1 MKAIKNIVTA
11 PACCREQNLRSP
23 ASPFSLR
30 KSGIGCINLGKL
42 KAQLSLLLF
51 AQLQILRD
59 RFGAEDAKL
68 MQLDRPLH
76 PTERVLMGPG
86 PSSVP
91 QRVLQA
97 LAAPTLGHLDPE
109 YLTIMDET
117 RQMLRQVFQT
127 NNEMTMAISGTGS
140 AGMEAAVCNLVEPG
154 DEMIVC
160 VNGVFG
166 GRMKDVAQ
174 RYGAVVHPV
183 EAAWGQGIELEQIE
197 KELQAHPKTK
207 IVGIVHA
214 ETSTGEHQPL
224 EAIAKLVRS
233 SGRLLVVDAVTSLG
247 GIDIPVDKLGI
258 DVCYSG
264 TQKCLSCPPGLAP
277 ITFSSRAVDAIERR
291 KSKVTSW
298 YLDVSML
305 RSYWSNE
312 RVYHHTAPINM
323 TYALREALQI
333 VLEEGLTARIARHLK
348 NHRMLR
354 AGLEAMGLEYIPQ
367 HSLTTLNAIKIP
379 AGADDMAVRKSLLK
393 DFNIEI
399 GAGLGPFKGQAWRIG
414 LMGASST
421 PNNVM
426 LVLSALER
434 LLLEQG
440 VKLPA
445 GAALAAANEQTKD

>member
-1 MKAIKNIVTA
+1 
-11 PACCREQNLRSP
+11 
-23 ASPFSLR
+23 
-30 KSGIGCINLGKL
+30 
-42 KAQLSLLLF
+42 
-51 AQLQILRD
+51 
-59 RFGAEDAKL
+59 
-68 MQLDRPLH
+68 MQLDRPLN
-76 PTERVLMGPG
+76 PSERVLMGPG
-86 PSSVP
+86 PSAVP
-91 QRVLQA
+91 QRVLRA

-109 YLTIMDET
+109 YLAIMDET

-127 NNEMTMAISGTGS
+127 NNEMTLAISGTGS
-140 AGMEAAVCNLVEPG
+140 AGMEAAVCNLVETG

-174 RYGAVVHPV
+174 RYGAVVHTV
-183 EAAWGQGIELEQIE
+183 EAPWGHGIELEQIE
-197 KELQAHPKTK
+197 TALQAHPKTK

-224 EAIAKLVRS
+224 ENIAKLVRS

-277 ITFSSRAVDAIERR
+277 ITFSSRAVDAIDRR

-333 VLEEGLTARIARHLK
+333 VLEEGLGARIHRHLRH
-348 NHRMLR
+348 HRMLR

-367 HSLTTLNAIKIP
+367 HSLTTLNAVKIP
-379 AGADDMAVRKSLLK
+379 EGIDDLAVRKALLK
-393 DFNIEI
+393 DYNIEI
-399 GAGLGPFKGQAWRIG
+399 GAGLGPFKGQAWRVG

-421 PNNVM
+421 QSNVM
-426 LVLSALER
+426 LVLGALEK
-434 LLLEQG
+434 LLADQG
-440 VKLPA
+440 LGLQR
-445 GAALAAANEQTKD
+445 GAAWAAAAASLKDASPQETMVGAR